1 MDESELNEMFGGSDA
16 TALEILDDS
25 SRQFTS
31 SMDELR
37 VYFETLKQL
46 LSKENDKEALNFKES
61 VQHLSKGQQLDEL
74 ETSILPY
81 WEDIFDFNLKSS
93 FVISLFSALEVY
105 LEGIRKAVH
114 WAKNTEAMEQYARK
128 PFLEKTK
135 KMLYSHIGRSIH
147 SSDWH
152 AMEQIYAIRNVF
164 THTQGRC
171 SKPYDS
177 PHITEKEL
185 EMKLSQFNR
194 TTDIIKDTNNISILH
209 GWIKIDPAFCK
220 EAAQMV
226 RKFGIDL
233 HIIIRDG
240 LTNRKN

>member
-1 MDESELNEMFGGSDA
+1 MDESELNEMFSGSDA

-25 SRQFTS
+25 SKQFIS
-31 SMDELR
+31 STDEFR
-37 VYFETLKQL
+37 VYFETLEQL
-46 LSKENDKEALNFKES
+46 LSKENEKEALNFKES
-61 VQHLSKGQQLDEL
+61 AQHLSKGQQLDEL

-93 FVISLFSALEVY
+93 FVMSLFSALEVY
-105 LEGIRKAVH
+105 LESIRKAVH
-114 WAKNTEAMEQYARK
+114 WAKNTEATKKDARK
-128 PFLEKTK
+128 PFLKKTK
-135 KMLYSHIGRSIH
+135 KMLDSHFGLSIH
-147 SSDWH
+147 SPDWD
-152 AMEQIYAIRNVF
+152 AMERIYAIRNVL

-171 SKPYDS
+171 FKPYDS

-185 EMKLSQFNR
+185 EIKLVQFNR
-194 TTDIIKDTNNISILH
+194 VTDIVEGTNDISILH

-220 EAAQMV
+220 ETAQMV

-240 LTNRKN
+240 LTNRKD